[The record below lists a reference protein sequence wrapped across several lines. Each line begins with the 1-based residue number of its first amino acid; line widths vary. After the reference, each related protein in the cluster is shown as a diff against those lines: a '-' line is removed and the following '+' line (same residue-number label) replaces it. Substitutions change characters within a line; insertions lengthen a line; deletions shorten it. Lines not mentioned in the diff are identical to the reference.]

1 MNNSFY
7 KPKNEF
13 GDLLASEKY
22 VIKSVQ
28 ELSDKHDL
36 DLDNLS
42 NKHKSDLENL
52 ELKHDADINDVLAN
66 ITALDERPPF
76 KIKFIED
83 GSPIEIYINN
93 AWMSCE
99 SEDEKL
105 KLKVDIGRTL
115 YLRKTGEGDNAQYE
129 EYICTNPGNIDLT
142 DDTIGSDV
150 HFNRLGAVEAIVA
163 TTNRFGS
170 VTLEHSIYNNTLE
183 QWNNYTTVVQVAGAD
198 TDTHLPK
205 EGLAVAPCAL
215 YDFFI
220 ADENLRKELAA
231 EIAERIA
238 KDTLIEERLEKAESD
253 ITNNI
258 SRLTTAET
266 NIKHIKEELLGVIE
280 SEKEG
285 IQNTRLDVNETDIK
299 SIKDIIGINGCCPNC
314 GENECSCTCDN
325 SSLDCTIICKL
336 HNLEAGLTDNSDQ
349 IANVDDKLEDELR
362 PAIQTN
368 TDSINIINGT
378 IGTKHDTKRVESI
391 CGAVNELFDITK
403 SNNDA
408 IITNAEKISALESN
422 VGTRP
427 DDGYADSLWVQAKR
441 VNDNLR
447 EMSSLIAANKSE
459 VDEKIGARPTDGTV
473 AEDIWSQITNMV
485 SLINSNKTKND
496 EQDSTIESQ
505 ATRIES
511 VETVIGT
518 QPKDTTNIW
527 TYITESKA
535 IIDENTDNISKLT
548 ESIAT
553 NQNSIGAIE
562 EDIRGIK
569 ENIGETSHY
578 PDAAGSIYARIKHNL
593 ETFNAYKSEN
603 DNTIEKI
610 NEDLDKAE
618 ETIDSL
624 DKRVVEAESV
634 ANAAKDKAEEIFKAH
649 HVFNNLVIACD
660 IPGENFDNGEDQIE
674 ATIAIPYSF
683 ISDSIKEETGVDIS
697 PSDLTIIFNSARFTV
712 TELELLEGL
721 TAEHIIPEVSYDGTI
736 DIDNISHRA
745 LTLTFAGYNRPRS
758 ILISLTYYNNK
769 EVHPRKVNV
778 LKIS

>member
-28 ELSDKHDL
+28 ELSDKH
-36 DLDNLS
+36 N
-42 NKHKSDLENL
+42 SDLENL
-52 ELKHDADINDVLAN
+52 EVKHNADIKDVLAN
-66 ITALDERPPF
+66 VTALDERPPF

-83 GSPIEIYINN
+83 GSPIEVYINN

-99 SEDEKL
+99 TEDEKL

-142 DDTIGSDV
+142 DDTIGNDV

-183 QWNNYTTVVQVAGAD
+183 QWNNYTTVVQVAGED

-215 YDFFI
+215 YDFFV

-314 GENECSCTCDN
+314 SENECSCTCD
-325 SSLDCTIICKL
+325 SSGLDCTIICKL

-368 TDSINIINGT
+368 TDSINIINRT
-378 IGTKHDTKRVESI
+378 IGTKHDTTRAESI

-403 SNNDA
+403 SNNDS
-408 IITNAEKISALESN
+408 IIANAEKISALESN
-422 VGTRP
+422 VGIRP

-441 VNDNLR
+441 VNDSLK
-447 EMSSLIAANKSE
+447 EMSNLITANKSE
-459 VDEKIGARPTDGTV
+459 VDEKIGTRPTDGTV
-473 AEDIWSQITNMV
+473 AENIWSQLV
-485 SLINSNKTKND
+485 SSQNAITKNKELID
-496 EQDSTIESQ
+496 ANKSEVDKK
-505 ATRIES
+505 
-511 VETVIGT
+511 IGT
-518 QPKDTTNIW
+518 QPKDTTDIW

-535 IIDENTDNISKLT
+535 IIDENTSNISKLS
-548 ESIAT
+548 ENIAT

-562 EDIRGIK
+562 GDIKVIK

-593 ETFNAYKSEN
+593 ETFNTYKSDN
-603 DNTIEKI
+603 DNTIGKI

-618 ETIDSL
+618 EAIDSL
-624 DKRVVEAESV
+624 DKRVVEAESI

-649 HVFNNLVIACD
+649 HVFNNLVISCD
-660 IPGENFDNGEDQIE
+660 IPGENFNNGEDQIE
-674 ATIAIPYSF
+674 ATIAIPYDF
-683 ISDSIKEETGVDIS
+683 IADSIKAETGVDIPS
-697 PSDLTIIFNSARFTV
+697 SDLTIIFNSARFTV

-721 TAEHIIPEVSYDGTI
+721 TPEHIIPEVSYDGTV

-745 LTLTFAGYNRPRS
+745 LTLTFAGYNVARS
-758 ILISLTYYNNK
+758 VLISLTYYNNK
-769 EVHPRKVNV
+769 EVQPRKVNV